1 MRRVKDEPERNMA
14 FDANFKLNETYE
26 HGAALLVTL
35 AYPGPVGAGR
45 NFQLYLSLCGN
56 ALWLKHM
63 DEPDDWTPIT
73 VKPQYVFR
81 DRDIINRDVRIIEKR
96 VAERMVAGRMA
107 VPIFWRIKMGDA
119 MALPNEIRRLSI
131 NQMAEFV
138 LDDAELADAEN
149 VEKRFWRPSLPV
161 IHLAT
166 AAAVVCQQRMKAGQS
181 LKLESFLFIRELI
194 EEVVSQA
201 DELATLIRNDPKF
214 PAKADELIRVRLT

>member
-1 MRRVKDEPERNMA
+1 MA
-14 FDANFKLNETYE
+14 FEGKFKLDETYE
-26 HGAALLVTL
+26 RGAALLVTL
-35 AYPGPVGAGR
+35 AYPNSDDAGR
-45 NFQLYLSLCGN
+45 NFQLYLSLCGK

-63 DEPDDWTPIT
+63 NDPDDWTPIT

-81 DRDIINRDVRIIEKR
+81 DREIIDRDVQIIKRR

-107 VPIFWRIKMGDA
+107 VPFFWRIKLGDA
-119 MALPNEIRRLSI
+119 MVLPNEIKRLSI

-138 LDDAELADAEN
+138 LDDAELADADN

-201 DELATLIRNDPKF
+201 DELAALIRNDPKF
-214 PAKADELIRVRLT
+214 PAKADELIRVQLT